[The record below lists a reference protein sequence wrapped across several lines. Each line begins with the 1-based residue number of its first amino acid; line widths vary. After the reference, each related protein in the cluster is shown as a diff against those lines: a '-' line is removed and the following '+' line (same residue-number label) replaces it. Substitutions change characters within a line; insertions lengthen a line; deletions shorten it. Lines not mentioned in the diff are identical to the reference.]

1 MIVSSLTP
9 LTLCRRFGDEAEKF
23 LCDILLPN
31 LVWHAGR
38 TAAAVRT
45 AALSCLL
52 ALLHGGALT
61 AGQVRKNTSSV
72 QSGSITKMKAPIYEW
87 GKVEVTCRNPPH
99 LPSCGGRDA
108 SVRSFN
114 PDQNSP
120 FCPFDIKIDAPSGAF
135 RKIQRR
141 Q

>member
-1 MIVSSLTP
+1 MPCRSTRLSRLLTP

-61 AGQVRKNTSSV
+61 AGQVRKKHV
-72 QSGSITKMKAPIYEW
+72 IGSIWEHQST
-87 GKVEVTCRNPPH
+87 
-99 LPSCGGRDA
+99 
-108 SVRSFN
+108 
-114 PDQNSP
+114 
-120 FCPFDIKIDAPSGAF
+120 SGE
-135 RKIQRR
+135 KWK
-141 Q
+141 